1 MCLLIKNYIEISTIV
16 AGMKYGQY
24 ISQYDMRVLA
34 SNSNQKSSSS
44 QLLLGVN
51 DNTAADKFRLTF
63 MQNNNPDTS
72 STHAQT
78 FLAWIKS
85 KVRLGYAVTIAV
97 YINGGENDEY
107 DHIVPVHSIQSDYN
121 DDLYHATDSIT
132 FNDNYLATNCGPYT
146 FSSFQGTRNTQN
158 TYLSCG
164 TGGNKYAL
172 PKDSGIASYGIALT
186 GVKKADSDVLF
197 PVKLTA
203 NKNVE
208 LPVIQ
213 ENSNT
218 RPASSLIELTV
229 TVSNLVSGVLY
240 TVYKYTSAAS
250 VPVGNFNQNANKAAS
265 ATKFTGPSVGNTYT
279 FKDKIQS
286 NSTAVYRC
294 VKSDST
300 QPIPS
305 AAPTSKMTTSKPTYL
320 PSQRPSSKRPTSIA
334 PTAKPSSTFKPTAK
348 PSSTFKPTAKPS
360 TTTLPT
366 TKPTSRRPSTRVPS
380 TKPSKSLSSA
390 GPSKKA

>member
-1 MCLLIKNYIEISTIV
+1 
-16 AGMKYGQY
+16 MKYGQY

-51 DNTAADKFRLTF
+51 DHTAADKFQLTYIR
-63 MQNNNPDTS
+63 NDNPDTS

-78 FLAWIKS
+78 FLAWVKS

-97 YINGGENDEY
+97 YINGGANDEY
-107 DHIVPVHSIQSDYN
+107 DHIVPVHSIQSDYD

-132 FNDNYLATNCGPYT
+132 FNDNYLTTDCGPYA
-146 FSSFQGTRNTQN
+146 FSSFQGTRSAQN
-158 TYLSCG
+158 LYLSCG
-164 TGGNKYAL
+164 TKGSKYAL
-172 PKDSGIASYGIALT
+172 PKDVGYASYGIALT
-186 GVKKADSDVLF
+186 GVKKAASDVLL

-203 NKNVE
+203 NKNEE
-208 LPVIQ
+208 LPVI
-213 ENSNT
+213 EDNSNT
-218 RPASSLIELTV
+218 RPLSSLIVLTV
-229 TVSNLVSGVLY
+229 TVSNVVSGVQY

-279 FKDKIQS
+279 FTDSIQS

-305 AAPTSKMTTSKPTYL
+305 AVPTSKMPTVKPT
-320 PSQRPSSKRPTSIA
+320 SQRPSSTRPRSAA
-334 PTAKPSSTFKPTAK
+334 PTVKPPTFEPSVKP
-348 PSSTFKPTAKPS
+348 
-360 TTTLPT
+360 PT
-366 TKPTSRRPSTRVPS
+366 TKPTATPSRTTVPS
-380 TKPSKSLSSA
+380 TKPSKSPSA
-390 GPSKKA
+390 APSKKLP